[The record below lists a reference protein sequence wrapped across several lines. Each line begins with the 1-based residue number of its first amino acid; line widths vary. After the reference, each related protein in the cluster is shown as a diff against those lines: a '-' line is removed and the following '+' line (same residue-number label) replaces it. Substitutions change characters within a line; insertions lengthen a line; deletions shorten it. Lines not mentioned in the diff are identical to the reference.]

1 MPKLADPRVKIPTVT
16 MNFRQRPAVKAAALE
31 GARAA
36 GVSLTDFVA
45 AAIAEK
51 CGRPDLIPATL
62 DQQVID
68 VSAGPTDGGSEL
80 RESA

>member
-1 MPKLADPRVKIPTVT
+1 MADPRRKIPTVT
-16 MNFRQRPAVKAAALE
+16 MNFRQRPEVKVAAQD

-51 CGRPDLIPATL
+51 CGRPDLVPPTL
-62 DQQVID
+62 NQEVMGLRD
-68 VSAGPTDGGSEL
+68 SA
-80 RESA
+80 